1 MHVEIQG
8 IRISLSNSFMK
19 GVAPALS
26 LLGYTDIEANVE
38 YAYRYDS
45 TKKDLEIQNIHI
57 RASDM
62 GQLDVSARLNNLDL
76 AVVKSAPNNP
86 MALIALLPGVAISK
100 ITLNYQDDSF
110 VRRLIQQGARQ
121 SGQSEAQFV
130 SDIIQQLNQEIQI
143 QYLDSARDRLL
154 VIQNFIKNPG
164 IIEVVIS
171 PLEPVAMM
179 RFVMMENIGQ
189 IVDILNVSIK
199 YHKVK

>member
-1 MHVEIQG
+1 
-8 IRISLSNSFMK
+8 
-19 GVAPALS
+19 
-26 LLGYTDIEANVE
+26 
-38 YAYRYDS
+38 
-45 TKKDLEIQNIHI
+45 
-57 RASDM
+57 
-62 GQLDVSARLNNLDL
+62 
-76 AVVKSAPNNP
+76 
-86 MALIALLPGVAISK
+86 
-100 ITLNYQDDSF
+100 LNYQDDSF